1 MKHSHKDLDYKKFI
15 HIFNTEGKKAAKE
28 FVLSTTSFNYDYYI
42 KLLKKYTGYVYNRQM
57 KRYEQPSDESDAFI
71 SIDDLLS
78 KGKNDATPIVASFPE
93 KLYCKDPIDAL
104 NIDLLQDRL
113 MELSKYIKIA
123 PSAKTIEINLIRLR
137 ESGYDVSIIN

>member
-1 MKHSHKDLDYKKFI
+1 MKHSNKDLDYKKFI

-57 KRYEQPSDESDAFI
+57 KRYEQPSNESDAFI

-78 KGKNDATPIVASFPE
+78 KGKNDATPIVASIPE
-93 KLYCKDPIDAL
+93 KLYCKNPIDAL

-123 PSAKTIEINLIRLR
+123 PSAKTIEINIISLR
-137 ESGYDVSIIN
+137 ESGYDVSMIN